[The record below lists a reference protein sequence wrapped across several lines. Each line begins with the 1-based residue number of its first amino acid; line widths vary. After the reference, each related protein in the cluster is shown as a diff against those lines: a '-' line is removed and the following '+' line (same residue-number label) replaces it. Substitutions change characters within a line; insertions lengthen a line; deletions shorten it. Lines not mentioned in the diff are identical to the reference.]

1 MKKERGG
8 ASKVRQGRASGK
20 PMDGSERALLPVLEL
35 IRSTA
40 RAMDGLAA
48 ELGMAGLRAALELS
62 EAGRLPGAGP
72 GSGRKG
78 PGPPGTG
85 APGRGGGSEAERV
98 RRRILEAAG
107 VGTAGGGGRGGRA
120 AREAGRVQAEGGG
133 RLRELGERRFEE
145 ADLLVLYIA
154 GARLRRQ
161 PLICA
166 LGVDAQGRRHVLGV
180 RAGSAESAACAGE
193 FLRGLAGRG
202 VEPGRRRLFVI
213 EGSQALRAG
222 VERVF
227 GPGSP
232 VQLCRWREQE
242 RVCGLLPAGLGKEV
256 RSEMRA
262 ACRLPAGRGEALLRR
277 RAEWLELR
285 HPGAAAS
292 LRRGLRESFTVERL
306 PLSPALRE
314 CLGSTHI
321 LQSLFTGLRA
331 GRGRLEPGQAAGLAA
346 ELLAEAEKGF
356 RRLKGWRDLWML
368 QGCLR
373 EGRPPGA
380 VPEGGRPPHPEGVES
395 VPEGE
400 PPVEARPERR
410 GTR

>member
-1 MKKERGG
+1 MKKERGS
-8 ASKVRQGRASGK
+8 ASKGRQGRASGK
-20 PMDGSERALLPVLEL
+20 PMGESERALLPVLEL
-35 IRSTA
+35 IRATA
-40 RAMDGLAA
+40 RTMDGLVA
-48 ELGMAGLRAALELS
+48 ELGMAGLRAALEIS
-62 EAGRLPGAGP
+62 EAGGLLGAGG
-72 GSGRKG
+72 GSRRKG
-78 PGPPGTG
+78 
-85 APGRGGGSEAERV
+85 PGRGGGSEAERL
-98 RRRILEAAG
+98 RRQILETADVEAAG
-107 VGTAGGGGRGGRA
+107 GG
-120 AREAGRVQAEGGG
+120 GRVQAEGAEGG
-133 RLRELGERRFEE
+133 GQLRELGERRFEE

-202 VEPGRRRLFVI
+202 VEAGRRRLFVI

-227 GPGSP
+227 GPGNL

-242 RVCGLLPAGLGKEV
+242 RVCGLLPAGLDKEV
-256 RSEMRA
+256 RSEMREA
-262 ACRLPAGRGEALLRR
+262 SRLPAGRGEALLRK

-292 LRRGLRESFTVERL
+292 LMGGLRESFTVGRL

-331 GRGRLEPGQAAGLAA
+331 GRGRLEPGPAAALAA

-356 RRLKGWRDLWML
+356 LRLKGWRDLWML
-368 QGCLR
+368 QGCLGEAR
-373 EGRPPGA
+373 RPGA
-380 VPEGGRPPHPEGVES
+380 GPEEGPRHCRPQSVES
-395 VPEGE
+395 GAEGE
-400 PPVEARPERR
+400 PPVEGRPQRG

>member
-1 MKKERGG
+1 MKKERGS
-8 ASKVRQGRASGK
+8 ASKGRQGRASGK
-20 PMDGSERALLPVLEL
+20 PMRGSERALLPVLEL
-35 IRSTA
+35 IRASA
-40 RAMDGLAA
+40 RTVDGLVA

-62 EAGRLPGAGP
+62 EAGRLPGAGR

-78 PGPPGTG
+78 PGRDGS
-85 APGRGGGSEAERV
+85 SEAERL
-98 RRRILEAAG
+98 RRQILETAG
-107 VGTAGGGGRGGRA
+107 VEAAGGGGRGGSA
-120 AREAGRVQAEGGG
+120 VREAGRVQAEGAEGGG

-202 VEPGRRRLFVI
+202 VEAGRRRLFVI

-227 GPGSP
+227 GPGNL

-242 RVCGLLPAGLGKEV
+242 RVCGLLPAGLDKEV
-256 RSEMRA
+256 RSEMREA
-262 ACRLPAGRGEALLRR
+262 SRLPAGRGEALLRK

-292 LRRGLRESFTVERL
+292 LMRGLRESFTVERL

-331 GRGRLEPGQAAGLAA
+331 GQGRLEPGPAAALAA

-356 RRLKGWRDLWML
+356 LRLKGWRDLWML
-368 QGCLR
+368 QGCLGEALR
-373 EGRPPGA
+373 PGA
-380 VPEGGRPPHPEGVES
+380 GPEGGPRHCRPQSVES
-395 VPEGE
+395 GAEGE
-400 PPVEARPERR
+400 PPVEGRPQRG